1 MHNELLKR
9 INPVIGIIWRGV
21 FEAGHVEVNRRL
33 YNHELVFFSRGRG
46 RVIIDGDVYLCDPG
60 SLVII
65 PPGAVHCTI
74 ADSLIERWCIH
85 FDWEPGQELPDP
97 PFEYSDAD
105 NVFSPSACNLTP
117 EWVKYPLPWQKTVED
132 YGDFL
137 DLIKAVFKMASGT
150 VEDDIRRKGAMLQ
163 ILAQC
168 FDDSTRP
175 ETMMSP
181 VLLKA
186 KEYIDQHFREC
197 KLNVS
202 IAARHSGVT
211 ANHLCRL
218 FRKDLNMSPMDYI
231 NSLRLKNAA
240 ILLETSPLNV
250 AQAAASSG
258 IQDSNYFARMFRK
271 KFGVSPSKYPASAKS
286 QRL

>member
-1 MHNELLKR
+1 MHSELLKR
-9 INPVIGIIWRGV
+9 INPVIGLIWRGV

-46 RVIIDGDVYLCDPG
+46 RVIIGGKVYLCEPG

-65 PPGAVHCTI
+65 PPEAVHCTI
-74 ADSLIERWCIH
+74 ADSSVERWCVH
-85 FDWEPGQELPDP
+85 FDWEPGLELPDP
-97 PFEYSDAD
+97 PYEYSDAD
-105 NVFSPSACNLTP
+105 NIFSASVCNLTP
-117 EWVKYPLPWQKTVED
+117 EWVTYPLPWQRMVRD
-132 YGDFL
+132 YESFL
-137 DLIKAVFKMASGT
+137 ELIKGVFKIASGT
-150 VEDDIRRKGAMLQ
+150 VENEIRRKGLMLQ
-163 ILAQC
+163 ILARC

-175 ETMMSP
+175 DTTMSP
-181 VLLKA
+181 VVLKA

-197 KLNVS
+197 RLNVS
-202 IAARHSGVT
+202 AAARFSGVT

-218 FRKDLNMSPMDYI
+218 FRKELNISPMDYI

-250 AQAAASSG
+250 TQAAASSG
-258 IQDSNYFARMFRK
+258 FSDSNYFARMFRK
-271 KFGVSPSKYPASAKS
+271 KFRVPPSKYPSSAQS